1 MLTSLLEGEID
12 IDIMNR
18 MAFSL
23 DFFVMKDRMLSV
35 FTQFA
40 QEVLD
45 VEDIDMK
52 ELSLNKLIKRL
63 KKESFEGTV
72 SEAFEIYILM
82 HSLAD
87 SNEEAKQNIERKS
100 FTKEQLKAFEFI

>member
-1 MLTSLLEGEID
+1 MDSSREYIAGFQESDVIHLGFEGEDLESLGEFKQKIVTMLTSLLEGEID

-40 QEVLD
+40 EEILD
-45 VEDIDMK
+45 
-52 ELSLNKLIKRL
+52 
-63 KKESFEGTV
+63 
-72 SEAFEIYILM
+72 
-82 HSLAD
+82 
-87 SNEEAKQNIERKS
+87 
-100 FTKEQLKAFEFI
+100 